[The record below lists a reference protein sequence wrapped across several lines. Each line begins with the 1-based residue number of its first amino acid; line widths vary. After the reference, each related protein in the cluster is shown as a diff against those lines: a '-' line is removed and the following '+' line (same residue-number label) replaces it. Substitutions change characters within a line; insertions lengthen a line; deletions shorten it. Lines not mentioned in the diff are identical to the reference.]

1 MNLQENIQRILEIM
15 LSEEKEPIRRLRLTF
30 PKEGIETFAT
40 KVLSGLNVIN
50 GSFTS
55 SDEAVQRIEEYK
67 KKYPGV
73 ILDELVIGS
82 HGVGSELFMSQKGEQ
97 PTALINILEAAKPII
112 DGNTKIF
119 FTACYGADYLKRLTD
134 ASNQLGGVGVYGAG
148 GFYNYITGQS
158 QTESSDK
165 EFYYCK
171 ATVDVNDELQNKKNA
186 EYSKTSAPKPA
197 KDEFNKY
204 ALDNGYCK
212 RVSKAPINWV

>member
-1 MNLQENIQRILEIM
+1 MNLQENIHRILEIM

-55 SDEAVQRIEEYK
+55 SDEAVERIEQYK

-82 HGVGSELFMSQKGEQ
+82 HGGGQELFMSQDGEQ
-97 PTALINILEAAKPII
+97 PEAITKILDEAKPLI
-112 DGNTKIF
+112 DSNTKVF

-134 ASNQLGGVGVYGAG
+134 ASKQLGGVGVYGSAG
-148 GFYNYITGQS
+148 IYNYITNKSEKG
-158 QTESSDK
+158 
-165 EFYYCK
+165 FYYCK
-171 ATVDVNDELQNKKNA
+171 SSGDVSNELQNQKNN
-186 EYSKTSAPKPA
+186 EYAAGPAPKA
-197 KDEFNKY
+197 TKDEFNKY